1 MNSPSPRVGLF
12 QDFDREAAWSG
23 LSNVKSRT
31 LVVYAELD
39 PIPESFSR
47 GLVEAIPDGQFQFLP
62 GTNHFAFIET
72 PDLFFPPVRE
82 FLHSGR

>member
-1 MNSPSPRVGLF
+1 M
-12 QDFDREAAWSG
+12 
-23 LSNVKSRT
+23 
-31 LVVYAELD
+31 VYAELD

-62 GTNHFAFIET
+62 GTNHFVFIET